1 MTLTMR
7 VIPRNHI
14 RDTMLTICFIYE
26 FLHFPIAIRPIR
38 AHGANRGTN
47 RPRKEGFPM
56 QREFPDQMRDDAHR
70 KVQEALQ
77 ANGIVNIISLSEE
90 IRLRNLEEN
99 FAREDI
105 EDLVM
110 QVAQIYGAPIEF
122 DEQVLTALD
131 LNDAWP
137 GDRRNDLE
145 KALDQRRLPGSP
157 IDLLHLDPKG

>member
-1 MTLTMR
+1 
-7 VIPRNHI
+7 
-14 RDTMLTICFIYE
+14 
-26 FLHFPIAIRPIR
+26 
-38 AHGANRGTN
+38 
-47 RPRKEGFPM
+47 M
-56 QREFPDQMRDDAHR
+56 QREFSDQMRDDAHR